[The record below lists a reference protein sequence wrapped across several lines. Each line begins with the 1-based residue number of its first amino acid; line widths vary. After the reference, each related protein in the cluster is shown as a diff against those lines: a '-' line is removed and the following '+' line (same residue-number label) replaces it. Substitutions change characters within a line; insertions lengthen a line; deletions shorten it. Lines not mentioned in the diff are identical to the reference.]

1 MALRL
6 AALAAACC
14 LLFAACGGDGPRA
27 AGEDD
32 QIEGTRTL
40 TVYMSMPLHGPSAA
54 TGRDAVNAVKLALQ
68 EAQGRAGLFGVN
80 FVALDAADPEA
91 ESEGWDRDRVLENAR
106 QVISDFGAIAYLG
119 ELSSGASALSVP
131 VLNEG
136 GVLMVSPSS
145 TYVGLTREGGIGRG
159 EPERFYPSGRRTF
172 ARVVPADHVQAAAQ
186 IGLMAQEDVER
197 LYVLHDAGLYGRG
210 LAEQV
215 QTVAEREGIEVLE
228 VQRASDDPADAQGIA
243 RDVAQ
248 AAPDGVLYAGDVG
261 SNALGILDAVNES
274 APDTPLFVPDALATT
289 QFLEGVGVGLER
301 RLHVTSPTIDRSLLP
316 SAAKEFHER
325 FRATFGEAP
334 EPYAVYAYES
344 MKAVLAAIEQ
354 AGPRGNDRSA
364 VTEQFLGLE
373 RRGTALGD
381 YVIGSDGDTSL
392 SRYGAY
398 RVSDGRLVFDE
409 LIEVPRL
416 VAVQAP

>member
-1 MALRL
+1 VALRL

-14 LLFAACGGDGPRA
+14 LLFVACGGDGPRA

-186 IGLMAQEDVER
+186 VRLMAQEDVQR
-197 LYVLHDAGLYGRG
+197 LLVLHDAGLYGRG

-215 QTVAEREGIEVLE
+215 QTVAEREGIEVLA
-228 VQRASDDPADAQGIA
+228 VQRASDDPADAEGIA
-243 RDVAQ
+243 RDVAE

-301 RLHVTSPTIDRSLLP
+301 RLYVTSPTIDRSLLP
-316 SAAKEFHER
+316 SAAQEFHER

-381 YVIGSDGDTSL
+381 YVIGSNGDTSL

-398 RVSDGRLVFDE
+398 RVSDGRLAFDE
-409 LIEVPRL
+409 LIEVPGL

>member
-6 AALAAACC
+6 AALTAACS
-14 LLFAACGGDGPRA
+14 LLFAACGGGDSRA

-40 TVYMSMPLHGPSAA
+40 TVYTSMPMHGPSGV
-54 TGRDAVNAVKLALQ
+54 TGRDAVNAIKLALD
-68 EAQGRAGLFGVN
+68 EAQGRAGLFGIN
-80 FVALDAADPEA
+80 FVALDAATPEA
-91 ESEGWDRDRVLENAR
+91 EGWTEDRVLENAR
-106 QVISDFGAIAYLG
+106 RAISDSGAIAYIG
-119 ELSSGASALSVP
+119 ELASGASALSIP

-159 EPERFYPSGRRTF
+159 EPERFYPSGQRTF

-210 LAEQV
+210 LAEEV
-215 QTVAEREGIEVLE
+215 QRAAERAGIEVLDVE
-228 VQRASDDPADAQGIA
+228 RASDDAADAESIA
-243 RDVAQ
+243 RDVAE

-261 SNALGILDAVNES
+261 SNALGILDAVNEVNPDTALF
-274 APDTPLFVPDALATT
+274 APDAVATT
-289 QFLEGVGVGLER
+289 PFLDGVDASLER
-301 RLHVTSPTIDRSLLP
+301 RLHITSPTIDRSLLP
-316 SAAKEFHER
+316 SAAQEFHER

-398 RVSDGRLVFDE
+398 RVSNGQLAFDE
-409 LIEVPRL
+409 LLEVPRL

>member
-1 MALRL
+1 VALRP
-6 AALAAACC
+6 AALATACC
-14 LLFAACGGDGPRA
+14 LLFAACGGGGPRA

-40 TVYMSMPLHGPSAA
+40 TVYISMPMHGPSAV
-54 TGRDAVNAVKLALQ
+54 TGRDAVNAGKLALD
-68 EAQGRAGLFGVN
+68 EARGQAGLFGVN
-80 FVALDAADPEA
+80 FVALDAATPEA
-91 ESEGWDRDRVLENAR
+91 EGWTEDRVLDNAR
-106 QVISDFGAIAYLG
+106 RVISDLGAIAYIG
-119 ELSSGASALSVP
+119 ELNSGASALSVP

-215 QTVAEREGIEVLE
+215 QTVAEREGIEVLDVE
-228 VQRASDDPADAQGIA
+228 RARDDPADAQSIA
-243 RDVAQ
+243 GDVAE
-248 AAPDGVLYAGDVG
+248 AAPDGVLYAGEVG
-261 SNALGILDAVNES
+261 SNALGILDAVNEALPGTALF
-274 APDTPLFVPDALATT
+274 APDAVATT
-289 QFLEGVGVGLER
+289 PFLDGVDASLER
-301 RLHVTSPTIDRSLLP
+301 RLRITSPAIDRDLLP
-316 SAAKEFHER
+316 VAAQSFHER
-325 FRATFGEAP
+325 FRATFGKVP

-354 AGPRGNDRSA
+354 AGRRGNDRSA

-381 YVIGSDGDTSL
+381 YVMGSDGDTSL
-392 SRYGAY
+392 RRYGAY

-409 LIEVPRL
+409 LLEVPNLLRTP
-416 VAVQAP
+416 AP

>member
-1 MALRL
+1 MALRP
-6 AALAAACC
+6 AALVAACC
-14 LLFAACGGDGPRA
+14 LLLAACGGNGPRA

-40 TVYMSMPLHGPSAA
+40 TVYTSMPLHGPAAA
-54 TGRDAVNAVKLALQ
+54 TGRDAVNAVKLALE
-68 EAQGRAGLFGVN
+68 EAQGRAGLFGLN
-80 FVALDAADPEA
+80 FVALDAATTET
-91 ESEGWDRDRVLENAR
+91 ETEGWDRDRVLENAR
-106 QVISDFGAIAYLG
+106 RVISDVGAIAYIG
-119 ELSSGASALSVP
+119 ELSSGASALSIP

-159 EPERFYPSGRRTF
+159 EPERFYPSGERTF
-172 ARVVPADHVQAAAQ
+172 ARVVPADHIQAAAQ
-186 IGLMAQEDVER
+186 VELMAEEDVER
-197 LYVLHDAGLYGRG
+197 LYVLHDTGLYGRG

-215 QTVAEREGIEVLE
+215 ETVAQREGVEVLAVE
-228 VQRASDDPADAQGIA
+228 RASDDPADAQGIA
-243 RDVAQ
+243 REVAE

-261 SNALGILDAVNES
+261 SNALGVLDAVNE
-274 APDTPLFVPDALATT
+274 AVPETALFAPDALATT
-289 QFLEGVGVGLER
+289 QFLQDVDVGLER
-301 RLHVTSPTIDRSLLP
+301 RLHVTSPTIDRSRLP
-316 SAAKEFHER
+316 PAAQEFHER
-325 FRATFGEAP
+325 FRATFGTAP

-381 YVIGSDGDTSL
+381 YAIDDDGDTSL
-392 SRYGAY
+392 RRYGAY
-398 RVSDGRLVFDE
+398 RVSDGQLVFDE
-409 LIEVPRL
+409 LLEVPT
-416 VAVQAP
+416 

>member
-1 MALRL
+1 VALRL
-6 AALAAACC
+6 AALAAACS
-14 LLFAACGGDGPRA
+14 LLFAACGGGDPRA
-27 AGEDD
+27 AGLDD

-40 TVYMSMPLHGPSAA
+40 TVYTSMPMHGPSGV
-54 TGRDAVNAVKLALQ
+54 TGRDAVNAIKLALD
-68 EAQGRAGLFGVN
+68 EAQGRAGLFGIN
-80 FVALDAADPEA
+80 FVALDAATPEA
-91 ESEGWDRDRVLENAR
+91 EDWTEDRVLENAR
-106 QVISDFGAIAYLG
+106 RAISDSGAIAYIG
-119 ELSSGASALSVP
+119 ELASGASALAIP

>member
-1 MALRL
+1 VALRP
-6 AALAAACC
+6 AALATACC
-14 LLFAACGGDGPRA
+14 LLFAACGGGGPRA

-40 TVYMSMPLHGPSAA
+40 TIYISMPMHGPSAV
-54 TGRDAVNAVKLALQ
+54 TGRDAVNAVKLALD
-68 EAQGRAGLFGVN
+68 EARGQAGLFGVN
-80 FVALDAADPEA
+80 FVALDAATPEA
-91 ESEGWDRDRVLENAR
+91 AGWTEDRVLDNAR
-106 QVISDFGAIAYLG
+106 RVISDLGAIAYIG
-119 ELSSGASALSVP
+119 ELNSGASALSVP

-215 QTVAEREGIEVLE
+215 QTVAEREGIEVLDVE
-228 VQRASDDPADAQGIA
+228 RARDDPADAQSIA
-243 RDVAQ
+243 RDVAE
-248 AAPDGVLYAGDVG
+248 AAPDGVLYAGEVG
-261 SNALGILDAVNES
+261 SNALGILDAVNEALPGTALF
-274 APDTPLFVPDALATT
+274 APDAVATT
-289 QFLEGVGVGLER
+289 PFLDGVDASLER
-301 RLHVTSPTIDRSLLP
+301 RLRITSPAIDRDLLP
-316 SAAKEFHER
+316 VAAQSFHER
-325 FRATFGEAP
+325 FRATFGKVP

-354 AGPRGNDRSA
+354 AGRRGNDRSA

-381 YVIGSDGDTSL
+381 YVMGSDGDTSL
-392 SRYGAY
+392 RRYGAY

-409 LIEVPRL
+409 LLEVPNLLRTP
-416 VAVQAP
+416 AP